1 LCMQFLDEITASRT
15 QRLISIIT
23 NASTAFAIMS
33 PSRAKRKVAQIGEQA
48 LSAAV
53 GDVVAR
59 TMSAVA
65 GRYDAHASVDG
76 QLERLATLLVMVH
89 SAVDEAER
97 VHVANWWLRRWLWRL
112 RYAALDGDEVL
123 RSMRQQRAADEAA
136 EATATTQS
144 AGGRLWNAATRV
156 VVRSAKSLLVSSRS
170 GGDVDRLRR
179 TVERL
184 EQACARLGDFLKLLE
199 LEIMRSQA
207 PPPPA
212 AAAAAAAAPET
223 RGCSH
228 DGDTV
233 EDFVSDTSSQPDTSL
248 DDGSESEHD
257 DDLTYIIS
265 REHISQADYIG
276 CTAAIGLQIVTR
288 KIQRAA
294 GKLRTMPPAP
304 PVPGTTDTDTG
315 DCPAPEPAD
324 TAWLRGMVADI
335 REAVRLGDRT
345 EVNAER
351 RWLAEWR
358 RELQAVADRADR
370 VLLASPSPVASLGA
384 GGDDEVARMVRS
396 LETAAAHL
404 RAYVTLL
411 RFAVVVVESR

>member
-1 LCMQFLDEITASRT
+1 MQFLDEI
-15 QRLISIIT
+15 ISIIT

-65 GRYDAHASVDG
+65 GRYDAHASVDD

-123 RSMRQQRAADEAA
+123 LSMRQQRAAEAA
-136 EATATTQS
+136 EATAMTQS

-184 EQACARLGDFLKLLE
+184 EQACAGLGDFLKLLE
-199 LEIMRSQA
+199 LDIMRSQA
-207 PPPPA
+207 PPPA

-228 DGDTV
+228 DGDPV

-257 DDLTYIIS
+257 DDLST
-265 REHISQADYIG
+265 
-276 CTAAIGLQIVTR
+276 
-288 KIQRAA
+288 
-294 GKLRTMPPAP
+294 
-304 PVPGTTDTDTG
+304 
-315 DCPAPEPAD
+315 
-324 TAWLRGMVADI
+324 
-335 REAVRLGDRT
+335 
-345 EVNAER
+345 
-351 RWLAEWR
+351 
-358 RELQAVADRADR
+358 
-370 VLLASPSPVASLGA
+370 
-384 GGDDEVARMVRS
+384 
-396 LETAAAHL
+396 
-404 RAYVTLL
+404 
-411 RFAVVVVESR
+411 

>member
-1 LCMQFLDEITASRT
+1 MQFLDEITASRT
-15 QRLISIIT
+15 QRLIS

-33 PSRAKRKVAQIGEQA
+33 PSRAKRKVAQIREQA

-65 GRYDAHASVDG
+65 GRYDAHASVDD

-123 RSMRQQRAADEAA
+123 LSMRQQRAAEAA

-184 EQACARLGDFLKLLE
+184 EHACARLGDFLKLLE

-207 PPPPA
+207 PPP

-223 RGCSH
+223 RGYSH
-228 DGDTV
+228 DGDPV

-304 PVPGTTDTDTG
+304 VPGTDINIG

>member
-1 LCMQFLDEITASRT
+1 MDE
-15 QRLISIIT
+15 IT

-33 PSRAKRKVAQIGEQA
+33 SSRAKRKVAQIGEQA

-65 GRYDAHASVDG
+65 GRYDAHASVDD

-123 RSMRQQRAADEAA
+123 RSMRQQRAA

-184 EQACARLGDFLKLLE
+184 EQACAGLCGFLKLLE

-207 PPPPA
+207 PPPPP
-212 AAAAAAAAPET
+212 AAAAPET
-223 RGCSH
+223 RGCS
-228 DGDTV
+228 GAAT
-233 EDFVSDTSSQPDTSL
+233 TATQWRISSPTPAA
-248 DDGSESEHD
+248 
-257 DDLTYIIS
+257 S
-265 REHISQADYIG
+265 RTQAS
-276 CTAAIGLQIVTR
+276 
-288 KIQRAA
+288 
-294 GKLRTMPPAP
+294 
-304 PVPGTTDTDTG
+304 TTDQ
-315 DCPAPEPAD
+315 
-324 TAWLRGMVADI
+324 
-335 REAVRLGDRT
+335 
-345 EVNAER
+345 N
-351 RWLAEWR
+351 
-358 RELQAVADRADR
+358 
-370 VLLASPSPVASLGA
+370 PS
-384 GGDDEVARMVRS
+384 M
-396 LETAAAHL
+396 TM
-404 RAYVTLL
+404 T
-411 RFAVVVVESR
+411 

>member
-15 QRLISIIT
+15 QRLIS

-33 PSRAKRKVAQIGEQA
+33 PSRAKRKVAQIREQA

-65 GRYDAHASVDG
+65 GRYDAHASVDD

-123 RSMRQQRAADEAA
+123 LSMRQQRAAEAA
-136 EATATTQS
+136 EATAMTQS

-184 EQACARLGDFLKLLE
+184 EQACAGLGDFLKLLE
-199 LEIMRSQA
+199 LDIMRSQA
-207 PPPPA
+207 PPPA

-228 DGDTV
+228 DGDPV

-257 DDLTYIIS
+257 DDLST
-265 REHISQADYIG
+265 
-276 CTAAIGLQIVTR
+276 
-288 KIQRAA
+288 
-294 GKLRTMPPAP
+294 
-304 PVPGTTDTDTG
+304 
-315 DCPAPEPAD
+315 
-324 TAWLRGMVADI
+324 
-335 REAVRLGDRT
+335 
-345 EVNAER
+345 
-351 RWLAEWR
+351 
-358 RELQAVADRADR
+358 
-370 VLLASPSPVASLGA
+370 
-384 GGDDEVARMVRS
+384 
-396 LETAAAHL
+396 
-404 RAYVTLL
+404 
-411 RFAVVVVESR
+411 